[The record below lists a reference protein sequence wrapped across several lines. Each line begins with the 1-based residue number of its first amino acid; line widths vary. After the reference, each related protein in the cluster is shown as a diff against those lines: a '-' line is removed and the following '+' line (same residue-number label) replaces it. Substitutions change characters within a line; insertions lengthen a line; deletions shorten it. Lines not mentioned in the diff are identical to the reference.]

1 MNYSRYKNALLIAII
16 SATLSGCAK
25 DGGLATWSKC
35 AIIGGGTG
43 GILGAI
49 DSSATAGWAALGG
62 AALGGIL
69 CALKDDDSDNDGVY
83 DSEDACPD
91 TPEGVKVDAK
101 GCPVD
106 SDNDGVPDYLDKC
119 PNTRAGMPVN
129 AEGCPDSDGD
139 GVADNLDQCP
149 NTPRGAVVDSFG
161 CPIDSDGDGVPD
173 GIDQCPNTPSGT
185 QVDERGCPVITDLG
199 SIYFGFDKA
208 TLTDEAKKIL
218 DDIAAQLKRSP
229 QTRIMI
235 SGYVS
240 DKTISVE
247 YNLKLSQR
255 RAVAATR
262 YLTEQGVDKGNID
275 SVGAGVSHVGADT
288 RDGRRL
294 NRRVDIKIIQ

>member
-1 MNYSRYKNALLIAII
+1 MSSPKYRNLLIVAAI
-16 SATLSGCAK
+16 SGALSGCAK

-35 AIIGGGTG
+35 ALIGGGTG

-69 CALKDDDSDNDGVY
+69 CALKDDDSDKDGVY
-83 DSEDACPD
+83 DGDDACPD
-91 TPEGVKVDAK
+91 TPEGVKVDAR

-119 PNTRAGMPVN
+119 PDTRMGMSVN
-129 AEGCPDSDGD
+129 AEGCPDTDGD

-149 NTPRGAVVDSFG
+149 NTPKGAVVDSFG
-161 CPIDSDGDGVPD
+161 CPTDSDGDGVPD
-173 GIDQCPNTPSGT
+173 GIDQCPNTPSGI

-208 TLTDEAKKIL
+208 TLTAEAKKTL
-218 DDIAAQLKRSP
+218 DDIAAELKRSP
-229 QTRIMI
+229 DTRVMI

-247 YNLKLSQR
+247 YNLKLSKR
-255 RAVAATR
+255 RAIAATD
-262 YLTEQGVDKGNID
+262 YLVKQGVDRKHIEP
-275 SVGAGVSHVGADT
+275 VGAGVSHVGAET
-288 RDGRRL
+288 REGRHL
-294 NRRVDIKIIQ
+294 NRRVDVKIIK